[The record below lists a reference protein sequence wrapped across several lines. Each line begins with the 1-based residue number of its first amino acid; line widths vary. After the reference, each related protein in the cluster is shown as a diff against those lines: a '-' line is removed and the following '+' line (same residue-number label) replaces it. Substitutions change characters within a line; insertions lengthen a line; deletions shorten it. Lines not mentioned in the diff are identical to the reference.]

1 MNINEAQRVITDAVG
16 RMGPGALSEEA
27 LVQHIHP
34 LFSRVLARNEK
45 SSEIYLANHSLGRPM
60 DMVSDLVQGALD
72 GWYEQLDG
80 VWNAWLDAR
89 DRYRAEIAAM
99 LCWPD
104 ERAVVPKTSA
114 AQGLRAVLNAVPVQM
129 PSIVSTECEFDSID
143 FVLKA
148 YHDKERAF
156 VRWVKPDKNGLMQS
170 ETIIKAISSNTD
182 VVVLGC
188 PFLRRG
194 RLSSH
199 SRRSSTRLKRRGD
212 RARRVSRVRRAPARL
227 CGR

>member
-89 DRYRAEIAAM
+89 DRYRAAIAAM

-143 FVLKA
+143 FSGLGPNR
-148 YHDKERAF
+148 RAF
-156 VRWVKPDKNGLMQS
+156 VTITGTTVEVFVTCFADLNADGQANFFDASEFMVLYQQQDPMADLNGDGQF
-170 ETIIKAISSNTD
+170 NFFD
-182 VVVLGC
+182 VSAFLSAYDMGC
-188 PFLRRG
+188 
-194 RLSSH
+194 
-199 SRRSSTRLKRRGD
+199 
-212 RARRVSRVRRAPARL
+212 
-227 CGR
+227 